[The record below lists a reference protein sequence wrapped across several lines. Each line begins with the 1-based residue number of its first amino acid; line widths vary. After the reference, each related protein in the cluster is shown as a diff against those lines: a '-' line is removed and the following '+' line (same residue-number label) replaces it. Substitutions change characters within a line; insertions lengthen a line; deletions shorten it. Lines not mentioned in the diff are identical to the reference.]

1 MDVVH
6 SSQIENPEQYQ
17 VSEIAKKLNT
27 NTKTGLTS
35 FSAANNQKNFGY
47 NEITKKK
54 KKSFI
59 ILFLSQLINPM
70 IILLLVATFVS
81 VIPLI
86 INTVHGI
93 ENQLAEICEPFIILF
108 IVIMNS
114 LIGAVQE
121 HKADI
126 AIESI
131 KKMITSK
138 VKVIRDNRM
147 MLIDSYQLTVG
158 DIIYL
163 EAGDNIYADAR
174 IIETNNLKVMESI
187 LTGESESV
195 DKNAD
200 HVFKTST
207 PIGDRDNM
215 VYSGCTVVNGTG
227 KGIVTN
233 IGMQTELGKIAKI
246 IEDVKPQKTFFQKQ
260 LDRFGKIISIICV
273 VICFSVLIA
282 NLILIGINNE
292 FSNSSKIISAI
303 MVAISLAVAAI
314 PEGLPIVITITM
326 AIGIKN
332 IAKQNAIVKQSSV
345 IEELGCASVICSDKT
360 GTLTENKMTLVNL
373 YNLAKDKLIHE
384 SDLSNKDDCLD
395 ILKYAAMCTNAAYD
409 PIKKISTGDPTE
421 TCLLIGLD
429 KYFNINKS
437 VLDNEYQRLYE
448 FPFDSERKLMSC
460 VVQHN
465 NKRFVVVKGAT
476 SELMKISNLSEQDI
490 KKIEIAN
497 FQISSSGKRVL
508 ALAYKEIPDDIDY
521 KTIKNVENNLN
532 FLGLLG
538 IVDPIRESAKLSV
551 QQCINNGIKV
561 VMITGDQILTA
572 KSIASQLG
580 IYTNDDLAITGAE
593 LDKMSDEEF
602 SKKINKIS
610 IYARVSPANKLRI
623 VKAFQTLNQIV
634 VMTGDGVSDAPALKQ
649 ANIGCAM
656 GITGTDVSKNA
667 ADVVLLD
674 DNFSTIVNAI
684 KTGRSIFKN
693 ILKVI
698 NFLIAGNVA
707 EFITIVILFIVGLL
721 TGIKS
726 TFTPIQILWINLIT
740 DSLPAIALGLEKI
753 DNNVMF
759 DKPRGAKT
767 SLFANKLLLKI
778 MLESLMQ
785 VVVCLSVYFMVYYNY
800 ASVNGTFASQAALT
814 FTFVSISFI
823 QILFTFNIK
832 NNKSIFKSNI
842 FNNKYLNY
850 ANIIALILILF
861 VLLTPKVNAVFDLID
876 IYHPDCQLGLMY
888 LYIMLIVFLT
898 PLCWVEIEKI
908 FFNKYVY
915 RINNK

>member
-1 MDVVH
+1 MDAIY

-35 FSAANNQKNFGY
+35 FIVDNNQKIFGY

-54 KKSFI
+54 RKSFV
-59 ILFLSQLINPM
+59 ILFLRQFVNPM
-70 IILLLVATFVS
+70 VILLLVATIIS

-86 INTVHGI
+86 INAVHGVK
-93 ENQLAEICEPFIILF
+93 NQLAEICEPFIILL
-108 IVIMNS
+108 IVIVNS
-114 LIGAVQE
+114 LIGAIQE

-138 VKVIRDNRM
+138 VKVIRDNKM
-147 MLIDSYQLTVG
+147 MLIDSIQLTVG
-158 DIIYL
+158 DIVYF

-174 IIETNNLKVMESI
+174 VVEANNLKVMESI

-195 DKNAD
+195 DKNAE

-246 IEDVKPQKTFFQKQ
+246 IDDVKPQKTFFQKQ
-260 LDRFGKIISIICV
+260 LNRFGKIISIICV
-273 VICFSVLIA
+273 AICFTVLII
-282 NLILIGINNE
+282 NLILIGIKHE
-292 FSNSSKIISAI
+292 FSDSSKIISAI

-360 GTLTENKMTLVNL
+360 GTLTENKMTLVDV
-373 YNLAKDKLIHE
+373 YNLSKNKLISD

-395 ILKYAAMCTNAAYD
+395 ILKYAVMCTNASYD
-409 PIKKISTGDPTE
+409 PIKKTSTGDPTE
-421 TCLLIGLD
+421 TCLLIGLE
-429 KYFNINKS
+429 KHFNINKLT
-437 VLDNEYQRLYE
+437 LDNQYQRLYE

-460 VVQHN
+460 VIQHN
-465 NKRFVVVKGAT
+465 NKRFVVVKGAA
-476 SELMKISNLSEQDI
+476 SELMKISKLSEQDI
-490 KKIEIAN
+490 QKIEVAN
-497 FQISSSGKRVL
+497 FQISSSGKRVI
-508 ALAYKEIPDDIDY
+508 ALAYKEIPDDINY
-521 KTIKNVENNLN
+521 KTIENIENNLN

-572 KSIASQLG
+572 KSVASQLG
-580 IYTNDDLAITGAE
+580 IYTNNDLAITGAE

-623 VKAFQTLNQIV
+623 VKAFQSQNQV
-634 VMTGDGVSDAPALKQ
+634 VAMTGDGVNDAPALKQ

-656 GITGTDVSKNA
+656 GITGTDVSKNV

-684 KTGRSIFKN
+684 KTGRGIFKN

-698 NFLIAGNVA
+698 NFLIAGNIA
-707 EFITIVILFIVGLL
+707 EFITIIVLFIVGLL

-753 DNNVMF
+753 DNSIMF
-759 DKPRGAKT
+759 EKPRGANT
-767 SLFANKLLLKI
+767 GLFANKLLLKI
-778 MLESLMQ
+778 MLESFMQ
-785 VVVCLSVYFMVYYNY
+785 VVVCLSVYFMIYYNFV
-800 ASVNGTFASQAALT
+800 SVNPIFASQSALT
-814 FTFVSISFI
+814 FTFISISFI
-823 QILFTFNIK
+823 QILFIFSIK

-842 FNNKYLNY
+842 FNNKYLNC
-850 ANIIALILILF
+850 ANIIALALILF
-861 VLLTPKVNAVFDLID
+861 VLLTPKVNTVFGLID
-876 IYHPDCQLGLMY
+876 IYHPDCELGLMY
-888 LYIMLIVFLT
+888 LYIILIVFLT
-898 PLCWVEIEKI
+898 PLCWMEIEKI
-908 FFNKYVY
+908 FFSKYVHQ
-915 RINNK
+915 INKK

>member
-1 MDVVH
+1 MDAIY

-35 FSAANNQKNFGY
+35 FIVDNNQKIFGY

-54 KKSFI
+54 RKSFV
-59 ILFLSQLINPM
+59 ILFLRQFVNPM
-70 IILLLVATFVS
+70 VILLLVATIIS

-86 INTVHGI
+86 INAVHGVK
-93 ENQLAEICEPFIILF
+93 NQLAEICEPFIILL
-108 IVIMNS
+108 IVIVNS
-114 LIGAVQE
+114 LIGAIQE

-138 VKVIRDNRM
+138 VKVIRDNKM
-147 MLIDSYQLTVG
+147 MLIDSIQLTVG
-158 DIIYL
+158 DIVYF

-174 IIETNNLKVMESI
+174 VVEANNLKVMESI

-195 DKNAD
+195 DKNAE

-246 IEDVKPQKTFFQKQ
+246 IDDVKPQKTFFQKQ
-260 LDRFGKIISIICV
+260 LNRFGKIISIICV
-273 VICFSVLIA
+273 AICFTVLII
-282 NLILIGINNE
+282 NLILIGIKHE
-292 FSNSSKIISAI
+292 FSDSSKIISAI

-360 GTLTENKMTLVNL
+360 GTLTENKMTLVDV
-373 YNLAKDKLIHE
+373 YNLSKNKLISD

-395 ILKYAAMCTNAAYD
+395 ILKYAVMCTNASYD
-409 PIKKISTGDPTE
+409 PIKKTSTGDPTE
-421 TCLLIGLD
+421 TCLLIGLE
-429 KYFNINKS
+429 KHFNINKLT
-437 VLDNEYQRLYE
+437 LDNQYQRLYE

-460 VVQHN
+460 VIQHK
-465 NKRFVVVKGAT
+465 NKRFVVVKGAI
-476 SELMKISNLSEQDI
+476 SELMKISKLSEQDI
-490 KKIEIAN
+490 QKIEVAN

-508 ALAYKEIPDDIDY
+508 ALAYKEIPDDINY
-521 KTIKNVENNLN
+521 KTIENIENNLN

-572 KSIASQLG
+572 KSVASQLG
-580 IYTNDDLAITGAE
+580 IYTNNDLAITGAE

-623 VKAFQTLNQIV
+623 VKAFQSQNQV
-634 VMTGDGVSDAPALKQ
+634 VAMTGDGVNDAPALKQ

-656 GITGTDVSKNA
+656 GITGTDVSKNV

-674 DNFSTIVNAI
+674 DNFTTIVNAI
-684 KTGRSIFKN
+684 KTGRGIFKN

-698 NFLIAGNVA
+698 NFLIAGNIA
-707 EFITIVILFIVGLL
+707 EFITIIVLFIVGLL

-753 DNNVMF
+753 DNSIMF
-759 DKPRGAKT
+759 EKPRGANT
-767 SLFANKLLLKI
+767 GLFANKLLLKI
-778 MLESLMQ
+778 MLESFMQ
-785 VVVCLSVYFMVYYNY
+785 VVVCLSVYFMIYYNFV
-800 ASVNGTFASQAALT
+800 SVNPIFASQSALT
-814 FTFVSISFI
+814 FTFISISFI
-823 QILFTFNIK
+823 QILFIFSIK

-842 FNNKYLNY
+842 FNNKYLNC
-850 ANIIALILILF
+850 ANIIALALILF
-861 VLLTPKVNAVFDLID
+861 VLLTPKVNTVFGLID
-876 IYHPDCQLGLMY
+876 IYHPDCELGLMY
-888 LYIMLIVFLT
+888 LYIILIVFLT
-898 PLCWVEIEKI
+898 PLCWMEIEKI
-908 FFNKYVY
+908 FFSKYVHQ
-915 RINNK
+915 INKK